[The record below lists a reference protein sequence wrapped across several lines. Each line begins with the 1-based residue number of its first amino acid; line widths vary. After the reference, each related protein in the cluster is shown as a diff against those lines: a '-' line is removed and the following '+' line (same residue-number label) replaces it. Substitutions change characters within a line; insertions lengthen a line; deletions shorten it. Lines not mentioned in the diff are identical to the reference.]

1 MGIGQLTG
9 VSDDEL
15 VQMLN
20 VLISIPNTFPL
31 PTPNPRKTHTAAL
44 WALQMVRLPLSIMQS
59 PGLADSLFDAL
70 QMAVQGRLGRE
81 GKKGST
87 SEGLTVGAILH
98 VRW

>member
-1 MGIGQLTG
+1 MPRTYGF
-9 VSDDEL
+9 SDEEL
-15 VQMLN
+15 MEMLKM
-20 VLISIPNTFPL
+20 LISIPNTMPL

-59 PGLADSLFDAL
+59 PGLVDSLLDAL

-87 SEGLTVGAILH
+87 SEGLTVSD
-98 VRW
+98 